1 LHCTHSHCC
10 CHFLLQIKI
19 AKHTHTPTNTHPIS
33 LISVISSPN
42 ALPLEISHTNVL
54 GEALVVIDLCKMS
67 ASQGSQNGARKAKSS
82 KVRTLVAVEITLYCW
97 SVQNRVICK
106 PEPPPPLFWTPKMG
120 VGVFFSP
127 HIFWIFIL

>member
-1 LHCTHSHCC
+1 
-10 CHFLLQIKI
+10 
-19 AKHTHTPTNTHPIS
+19 
-33 LISVISSPN
+33 VISSPN
-42 ALPLEISHTNVL
+42 ALPLEISRTNLL

-106 PEPPPPLFWTPKMG
+106 PDPPPPFWTPKMG
-120 VGVFFSP
+120 GLGFFLPTFFGFSYYNLYEVKAR
-127 HIFWIFIL
+127 I